1 MPTYFNLSSG
11 KYLSDQ
17 YAGMLEDDLDLKIIA
32 RVRRHSP
39 EQNPT
44 QNSNAAIY
52 ICIQTKDGMIVQ
64 PGVTTVITPQQ
75 ATGAYNL
82 FGEGIPFA
90 MIQMTGGTIIDPHPD
105 LDDDEPSGPSFDG
118 PTDPSNPK

>member
-11 KYLSDQ
+11 KYLSDP
-17 YAGMLEDDLDLKIIA
+17 YEGMLEDDLDLKIIA

-39 EQNPT
+39 DQNPA

-64 PGVTTVITPQQ
+64 PGTATVVTPQQ

-82 FGEGIPFA
+82 FGEGIPFG
-90 MIQMTGGTIIDPHPD
+90 MIQLSGGSIIDPHPQ
-105 LDDDEPSGPSFDG
+105 LADEEEAVVLPGSPG
-118 PTDPSNPK
+118 THW